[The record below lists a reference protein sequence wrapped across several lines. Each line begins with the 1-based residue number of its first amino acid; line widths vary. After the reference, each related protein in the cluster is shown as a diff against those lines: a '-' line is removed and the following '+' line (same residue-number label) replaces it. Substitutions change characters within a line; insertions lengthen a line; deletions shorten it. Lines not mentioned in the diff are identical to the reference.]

1 MIKAV
6 LFDFDGTLMDTQKAI
21 EETWKHIFKEIRNI
35 DVDEETLK
43 SSYGEPLR
51 TSLEKFF
58 PDIPLDEAV
67 KIFKGY
73 QKNMDEE
80 MFKLFDG
87 MEETVKGLQKRD
99 VKMALVT
106 SRGAKSSDRG
116 LSLNGIRDAFEILIT
131 ADKTTEHKP
140 NPLPVLLALEELG
153 VTKSEAI
160 MVGDTQFDLIAARR
174 AGVKS
179 VLVSWAEIN
188 DENLAKKEYAPDYI
202 IDRGMEI
209 LDIIDGNYGK

>member
-1 MIKAV
+1 
-6 LFDFDGTLMDTQKAI
+6 
-21 EETWKHIFKEIRNI
+21 
-35 DVDEETLK
+35 
-43 SSYGEPLR
+43 
-51 TSLEKFF
+51 
-58 PDIPLDEAV
+58 
-67 KIFKGY
+67 
-73 QKNMDEE
+73 
-80 MFKLFDG
+80 
-87 MEETVKGLQKRD
+87 
-99 VKMALVT
+99 MALVT